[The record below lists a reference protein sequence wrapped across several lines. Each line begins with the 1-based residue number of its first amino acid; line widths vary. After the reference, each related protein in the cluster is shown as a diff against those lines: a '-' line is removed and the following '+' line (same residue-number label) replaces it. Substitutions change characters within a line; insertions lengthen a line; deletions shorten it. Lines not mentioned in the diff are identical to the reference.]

1 MKRVLALVALLALVT
16 PSVSSAAT
24 PSPKQSPKP
33 TAKPVVKSTHKPI
46 TPSSKKPIA
55 KKAIAKKRK
64 IYVRKKIPTLP
75 SPSPKWPPANFNH
88 EKGGTVYAKI
98 PSFEELKGMASNSP
112 VLTADLKKCETNTCG
127 AIIVASETPCVW
139 WEVDS
144 VVSGPSSSDPT
155 VRTPYGSLRT
165 LASATNSKALKPILL
180 ISPEPLGDGVSV
192 GGIVAKCWA
201 QAGTEKIPANIYT
214 PVASR

>member
-1 MKRVLALVALLALVT
+1 MRRIIVLVT
-16 PSVSSAAT
+16 LIGLVFPTISSAAT

-33 TAKPVVKSTHKPI
+33 AAKPVAKPAAKPVTKSATK
-46 TPSSKKPIA
+46 TV
-55 KKAIAKKRK
+55 AKKRK
-64 IYVRKKIPTLP
+64 VYVRKKIPTLP

-88 EKGGTVYAKI
+88 EKDGTVYAKI

-112 VLTADLKKCETNTCG
+112 TLTADLKKCEANTCG
-127 AIIVASETPCVW
+127 AIIVASETSCVW

-144 VVSGPSSSDPT
+144 VVSGPSSADPT
-155 VRTPYGSLRT
+155 IRTPYGSLRT
-165 LASATNSKALKPILL
+165 LAPATNAKSIKPILL

-192 GGIVAKCWA
+192 GGIIAKCWS

-214 PVASR
+214 PVANR

>member
-1 MKRVLALVALLALVT
+1 MKRVLVLVALLALVT
-16 PSVSSAAT
+16 PCVSSAAT

-33 TAKPVVKSTHKPI
+33 FAT
-46 TPSSKKPIA
+46 SSKKPIA
-55 KKAIAKKRK
+55 KKAITTKRK
-64 IYVRKKIPTLP
+64 VYARKKIPTLP

-88 EKGGTVYAKI
+88 EKDGTVYAKI